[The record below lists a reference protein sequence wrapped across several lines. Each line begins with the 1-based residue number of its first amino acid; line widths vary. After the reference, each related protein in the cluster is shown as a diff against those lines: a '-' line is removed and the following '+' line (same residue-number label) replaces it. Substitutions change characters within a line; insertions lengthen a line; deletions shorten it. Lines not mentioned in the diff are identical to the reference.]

1 MDTSPAEWI
10 GSRLHPSATDVG
22 SIIPEGFEAY
32 GRLFHPVEGDAGRR
46 ERWGDLAR
54 RNRRIVHPEMQ
65 FHWISRPVGQRPPP
79 GYDPGDGPSWGSL
92 PLPERQALVEV
103 LSRYTTTPDTCW
115 FCVWDGYDP
124 LEENPTVEWH
134 EPGTLA
140 ALRAR
145 IQRRRPRRRVPSLPL
160 VDLPHRRYYL
170 YRGSIQKALAPLPL
184 EQSPNLWWPED
195 RAWFVATEID
205 YAWTYVGA
213 PRRAVEEL
221 VEDGRVEVLLA
232 ELTDLPFYDSDVR
245 NEALESD

>member
-10 GSRLHPSATDVG
+10 GSGLHPSATDVG

-54 RNRRIVHPEMQ
+54 RNRRMFIPRCSS
-65 FHWISRPVGQRPPP
+65 I
-79 GYDPGDGPSWGSL
+79 GS
-92 PLPERQALVEV
+92 AA
-103 LSRYTTTPDTCW
+103 
-115 FCVWDGYDP
+115 
-124 LEENPTVEWH
+124 VEWH

-170 YRGSIQKALAPLPL
+170 YRGSIQKALGPLPL

-205 YAWTYVGA
+205 YAWTYVGG